1 MKHLIQLF
9 NVLFSRPPTLWQ
21 ILFTISFGFWAMAAL
36 MLIFQKEELQELMA
50 LLGFI
55 SLLSTLWVFLNQ
67 WNLRYLGIDLKS
79 IIVWLLFCIAISKK
93 INVDDRWAEKI
104 LWITYPQA
112 IALTEI
118 LPDVIKIYSVDIQS
132 RESKQRLQRNIII
145 LLSSLLVTCWI
156 YLYFMINEWG
166 QCHSELMDVEKMK
179 NSLFVIPLNLENIRK
194 LIN

>member
-1 MKHLIQLF
+1 M
-9 NVLFSRPPTLWQ
+9 
-21 ILFTISFGFWAMAAL
+21 ISFGFWAMAAL
-36 MLIFQKEELQELMA
+36 MLIFQKEGLQELMA

-93 INVDDRWAEKI
+93 INVDDRWLEKI

-132 RESKQRLQRNIII
+132 RERKQRLQRNIII
-145 LLSSLLVTCWI
+145 LLSGLLVTCWI

-166 QCHSELMDVEKMK
+166 QDHSELIDVEKMK
-179 NSLFVIPLNLENIRK
+179 NSLFVIPLNLEKIRI